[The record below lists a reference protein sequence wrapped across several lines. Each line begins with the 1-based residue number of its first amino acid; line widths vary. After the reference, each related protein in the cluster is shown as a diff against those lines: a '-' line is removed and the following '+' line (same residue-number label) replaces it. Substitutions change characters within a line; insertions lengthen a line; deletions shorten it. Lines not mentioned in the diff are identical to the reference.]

1 MEVRPMNLLAE
12 SYVQAYERQWRIE
25 EGECH
30 QRLVAMLPPD
40 PQWEPLL
47 ATLWHGIRSRLSR
60 GNRHTSELSLDR
72 VSGRLARELTDAG

>member
-1 MEVRPMNLLAE
+1 MNLLAE

-40 PQWEPLL
+40 PQRKPHL

-60 GNRHTSELSLDR
+60 ATAILPNFPWIRFP
-72 VSGRLARELTDAG
+72 AGLPAN